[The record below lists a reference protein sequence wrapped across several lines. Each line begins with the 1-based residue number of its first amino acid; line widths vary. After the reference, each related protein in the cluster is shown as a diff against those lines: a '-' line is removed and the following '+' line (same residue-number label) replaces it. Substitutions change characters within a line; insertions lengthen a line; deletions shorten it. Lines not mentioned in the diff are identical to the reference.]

1 MQGLRS
7 VGQHSR
13 EVVRK
18 TKARVPVP
26 VIPPATLLSSKVRD
40 TTMCL
45 CRKVLVG
52 KNMGMTVLPR
62 LWSW

>member
-1 MQGLRS
+1 MQGQRS

-13 EVVRK
+13 KVVRK
-18 TKARVPVP
+18 IKDRVPVP
-26 VIPPATLLSSKVRD
+26 VIPPATLLSSKVHD

-52 KNMGMTVLPR
+52 KNMGMTVLP
-62 LWSW
+62 